1 MELNKIYHGDC
12 QKLIK
17 EIPDNSVNC
26 ICIDPPYLYLKNQ
39 KLDREFDADFLFM
52 EYKRILKPTG
62 FVVMFGRGTSFYRWN
77 CLLEDLGFLFKEE
90 IVWNKR
96 RISSPTSVL
105 GRVHETVSIH
115 AKGDATINKV
125 MLNYGEARAFDLE
138 KITEQLQRLGTVFD
152 KGEQFRKITN
162 NLLRKQK
169 EGTYTDGI
177 VEDVNKVTKT
187 SPHVRRHVNT
197 YVVDSMLNG
206 VREQS
211 IIEENRVH
219 IGQIHPTQ
227 KPVRLIE
234 RLLAL
239 VRPKNVD
246 NPVVLDTFA
255 GSCTTAIAAI
265 NSGWKYICMEIDDEY
280 FNKGAE
286 RVDKYR
292 QQGVQHSLF

>member
-115 AKGDATINKV
+115 AKGNATINKV

-138 KITEQLQRLGTVFD
+138 KITEQLQRLGTVFN
-152 KGEQFRKITN
+152 KGDQFEKITN
-162 NLLRKQK
+162 NLLRKQR

-187 SPHVRRHVNT
+187 SPHVRRHINT

-227 KPVRLIE
+227 KPVRLLE

-239 VRPKNVD
+239 VRPKDVE

-265 NSGWKYICMEIDDEY
+265 NSGWDYICMEIDDEY
-280 FNKGAE
+280 FKIGYE

>member
-115 AKGDATINKV
+115 AKGNATINKV

-138 KITEQLQRLGTVFD
+138 KITEQLQRLGTVFN
-152 KGEQFRKITN
+152 KGEQFKKITN

-177 VEDVNKVTKT
+177 VEDINKVTKT

-197 YVVDSMLNG
+197 YVIDSMFNG

-227 KPVRLIE
+227 KPVRLLE

-239 VRPKNVD
+239 VRPKDVE

>member
-12 QKLIK
+12 QELIK
-17 EIPDNSVNC
+17 LIPDNSIDC

-115 AKGDATINKV
+115 AKGNATINKV

-138 KITEQLQRLGTVFD
+138 KITEQLQRLGTVFN
-152 KGEQFRKITN
+152 KGDQFEKITN
-162 NLLRKQK
+162 NLLRKQR

-227 KPVRLIE
+227 KPVRLLE

-239 VRPKNVD
+239 VRPKEVE
-246 NPVVLDTFA
+246 NPIVIDTFA

-265 NSGWKYICMEIDDEY
+265 NSGWDYICMEIDDEY
-280 FNKGAE
+280 FKIGYE

-292 QQGVQHSLF
+292 QQGVQQSLF